1 MRSQGEVQRPLGLLY
16 LKIHNE
22 TNFKKRCSG
31 GWLYVYVAECTEHVG
46 ASSKEAVVVKR
57 LLCIG
62 SLVRS
67 LWALARVRY
76 GRLRE
81 ICTLSLWCAG
91 QRPDHQHTHKLTINT
106 STTWPSTQAQVQPN
120 NEQLS
125 SQASINTTST
135 TISNQQHWIQRT
147 FLRHSG
153 QVTGNYSPMKI
164 SKLHTKRY
172 SSSKKQISEVKN
184 LKAY

>member
-16 LKIHNE
+16 LNIHNE
-22 TNFKKRCSG
+22 TNFKKRCRG

-46 ASSKEAVVVKR
+46 ASSKETVGVKR

-81 ICTLSLWCAG
+81 ICTLSLSDA
-91 QRPDHQHTHKLTINT
+91 RVNDLTINT
-106 STTWPSTQAQVQPN
+106 NTNWPSTQAQVKPN

-125 SQASINTTST
+125 SQANHQHHIHKHQQPASLNSKNSFAPLRS
-135 TISNQQHWIQRT
+135 SNR
-147 FLRHSG
+147 
-153 QVTGNYSPMKI
+153 
-164 SKLHTKRY
+164 KL
-172 SSSKKQISEVKN
+172 
-184 LKAY
+184 

>member
-1 MRSQGEVQRPLGLLY
+1 MRSQGEVKRPLGLLY

-81 ICTLSLWCAG
+81 ICTLSLSDARVNDLTINTHTNWPSTHT
-91 QRPDHQHTHKLTINT
+91 QPNHQHKHNLTINT
-106 STTWPSTQAQVQPN
+106 STSKTQQWTAQFTSKPSTPHP
-120 NEQLS
+120 
-125 SQASINTTST
+125 QASATSIT
-135 TISNQQHWIQRT
+135 EFKELFCAT
-147 FLRHSG
+147 
-153 QVTGNYSPMKI
+153 QVK
-164 SKLHTKRY
+164 
-172 SSSKKQISEVKN
+172 
-184 LKAY
+184 

>member
-1 MRSQGEVQRPLGLLY
+1 MRSQGEVKRPLGLLY

-81 ICTLSLWCAG
+81 ICTLSLSDARVNDLTINTNTNWPST
-91 QRPDHQHTHKLTINT
+91 QTHPDHQHNPTMNSSVHKQT
-106 STTWPSTQAQVQPN
+106 
-120 NEQLS
+120 
-125 SQASINTTST
+125 INTTST
-135 TISNQQHWIQRT
+135 TISNQHHWIQRT

-153 QVTGNYSPMKI
+153 QVTGNYSPLKI

>member
-1 MRSQGEVQRPLGLLY
+1 MQWWVAFCYGRVYMWVPHQGRLLLVWNRLFKIIVHWSTRP
-16 LKIHNE
+16 IIV
-22 TNFKKRCSG
+22 S
-31 GWLYVYVAECTEHVG
+31 VG
-46 ASSKEAVVVKR
+46 ACA
-57 LLCIG
+57 I
-62 SLVRS
+62 
-67 LWALARVRY
+67 WAPEGDLHS
-76 GRLRE
+76 
-81 ICTLSLWCAG
+81 LSLWCAG

-164 SKLHTKRY
+164 PKLHTKRF
-172 SSSKKQISEVKN
+172 SSSKKIN
-184 LKAY
+184 IRG